1 MSRVRFEDVSS
12 NSTKILYQTDGML
25 LREAM
30 VDNLLSRYSNFR
42 GGGVCFLCIQKNFV
56 RVPQINF
63 FIVIVPVP

>member
-42 GGGVCFLCIQKNFV
+42 GGGGL
-56 RVPQINF
+56 F
-63 FIVIVPVP
+63 FMYSKKFCACPAN